1 MASFTVEQ
9 DVRGAAASFE
19 PLTTSQEVDA
29 GLVSSL
35 GSAVFGLAEHIGDN
49 SIPTAAETK
58 AKGVSSLETALR
70 QTMTANEG
78 SDISTRR
85 TQGQEVIANARNSGV
100 TVSEQMLKQYSA
112 LYGVDFG
119 ESLEIDVAN
128 QQIEAFSQ
136 DSLSLGYVQLAR
148 NNAKTQG
155 VAISEQEAMQQ
166 GFELWSQN
174 QALGQAA
181 LAMNQIQWNIQTR
194 DTAIAYMDS
203 LTDAAVS
210 AILIE
215 QAGGNV
221 NPESIARLE
230 SGVEVFKQAFAQ
242 KEGVSDTQYKPIQD
256 KIDRALASIE
266 YARNY
271 DEKLLTTEGKAA
283 LVAIL
288 KGIDEPAMMAL
299 LKGGADFE
307 KEVMSQL
314 QGDYV
319 ERIAQS
325 IRNSKELGI
334 EYTELV
340 FDENIRT
347 LLQMSD
353 EDALDFDGLQNV
365 DLHPSEAVSKVQE
378 IANIESATDR
388 AKAQQD
394 FLSEAAL
401 HNFTLQSLDTPEG
414 QKAWALGIGKTT
426 LMLSETKDWVGF
438 GEKGKVNS
446 LKFLTS
452 NSTLEKL
459 TKIKNL
465 NPPLGAALHAQIAK
479 ALENQTSI
487 FMQRVTTTFNQS
499 PFSLNMETGQLGLKQ
514 GSEGV
519 LASVNAE
526 ALRNIEAIAMQYY
539 DGNLNALLSSS
550 KEEIKKRIESRAE
563 TDEIAE
569 RGLRIL
575 DERAK
580 GEASLMGDVP
590 EYAYGFGL
598 EFNVLRKSYN
608 EVKNVIPTLQ
618 RLTVASE
625 KLKVPVKPLEFG
637 MNEGFPSGQQGSL
650 EKIQNPE
657 EYMQIL
663 YTNSLST
670 MENPESAS
678 ARVSAARTAR
688 IESEKNQTKIKV
700 LTPTT
705 PYNKGTFENPY
716 VLYGHESGWE
726 QILKTQVP
734 PNSYVRNPDTGLT
747 LPWKGQ

>member
-35 GSAVFGLAEHIGDN
+35 GSAVFGFAESIGDAA
-49 SIPTAAETK
+49 IPTAAETK
-58 AKGVSSLETALR
+58 AKGVSSLEKTLR

-85 TQGQEVIANARNSGV
+85 TQGQKVIANARNSGV

-148 NNAKTQG
+148 NNAKTKG
-155 VAISEQEAMQQ
+155 VAISEQEAIQQ

-181 LAMNQIQWNIQTR
+181 LAMNQIQWNTQTR

-203 LTDAAVS
+203 LTNAAVS
-210 AILIE
+210 AIFIE
-215 QAGGNV
+215 QEGGNV

-230 SGVEVFKQAFAQ
+230 AGVEVFKQAFAQ

-256 KIDRALASIE
+256 KIERALKSIE

-271 DEKLLTTEGKAA
+271 DEKLLTAEGRAA

-288 KGIDEPAMMAL
+288 KDIDEPAMMAL
-299 LKGGADFE
+299 LKGGDFE

-319 ERIAQS
+319 EKIAQS

-426 LMLSETKDWVGF
+426 LMLSEMKDWVGF
-438 GEKGKVNS
+438 GEKGKVNA
-446 LKFLTS
+446 LKSLTS
-452 NSTLEKL
+452 TSTLEKL

-465 NPPLGAALHAQIAK
+465 NPSLGASLHAQIAK
-479 ALENQTSI
+479 ALENQNSI
-487 FMQRVTTTFNQS
+487 YMQRATVTFNQS
-499 PFSLNMETGQLGLKQ
+499 PFSVNIETGQLGLKQ

-519 LASVNAE
+519 LASVSAE

-575 DERAK
+575 DERQK
-580 GEASLMGDVP
+580 GEASITGSP
-590 EYAYGFGL
+590 PWFTYGFGI
-598 EFNVLRKSYN
+598 EFGILRKSYG
-608 EVKNVIPTLQ
+608 EVKNLVPTMQ
-618 RLTVASE
+618 RLTTARR
-625 KLKVPVKPLEFG
+625 KLNIPVEPLQFG
-637 MNEGFPSGQQGSL
+637 MNEGFPNEQQAAL
-650 EKIQNPE
+650 EKIE
-657 EYMQIL
+657 SGTIE
-663 YTNSLST
+663 TDAFSTWKNSQ
-670 MENPESAS
+670 ERESA
-678 ARVSAARTAR
+678 RLNAAREAR
-688 IESEKNQTKIKV
+688 LQKEVNQTEIKT
-700 LTPTT
+700 LLITPD
-705 PYNKGTFENPY
+705 NKGTFENPY
-716 VLYGHESGWE
+716 VLYGHESKWE

-734 PNSYVRNPDTGLT
+734 PNSFFIDPDSGTKFY
-747 LPWKGQ
+747 WEGQ